1 METKPGKRVPAGTW
15 TGIAIAIGAAF
26 GLMLA
31 PLLDL
36 NIALAIGI
44 GVALGLVFGAAFDA
58 NQSVG
63 SK

>member
-1 METKPGKRVPAGTW
+1 M
-15 TGIAIAIGAAF
+15 AIGAAF

-58 NQSVG
+58 NQTRSL
-63 SK
+63 K